1 MSTQNTIVER
11 ASAELTKRINGL
23 RKHGNSNSTAITS
36 NSSIVGKTS
45 VMERVTNVL
54 CGGSSSNVHNNNNIN
69 NNTNSTTAMS
79 ITTPEK
85 PYRYQSKHN
94 NIFAQ
99 HGKLSGSTVVVATAN
114 SNSNSNQSTPQSLR
128 KFHAKP
134 PTATK
139 RFVPLAPQI
148 LSIEQLFLDERFL
161 QHFFLFFSSYE
172 RRDLAQVCSKW
183 RDILYRNPIFFSGLV
198 PVFQCRELRMTGSQD
213 KVKLYNSIIRRG
225 FHSIALSGA
234 TDEDA
239 LDIVHSFALA
249 SKHIHSLSLR
259 CSSISD
265 RGLEALLDHL
275 QVSVSC
281 SLLKLNSSLLVRL
294 RHRQSC
300 LCVAWMWL
308 MR

>member
-23 RKHGNSNSTAITS
+23 RKHGNSNSNTISSS
-36 NSSIVGKTS
+36 NSIVGKTS

-54 CGGSSSNVHNNNNIN
+54 CGGSSSHVHNNN
-69 NNTNSTTAMS
+69 NNTNSTNSTSTAVS
-79 ITTPEK
+79 ISTPEK
-85 PYRYQSKHN
+85 PYRYQNKHQHN
-94 NIFAQ
+94 NIFNQ
-99 HGKLSGSTVVVATAN
+99 HGKLSGQTVVVAPNQN

-128 KFHAKP
+128 KYHPKSQA
-134 PTATK
+134 TTK
-139 RFVPLAPQI
+139 RFVAVAPQI

-161 QHFFLFFSSYE
+161 QIFFLYFSSYD
-172 RRDLAQVCSKW
+172 RRELAQVCTKW
-183 RDILYRNPIFFSGLV
+183 RDILYRNPIYFSGLV
-198 PVFQCRELRMTGSQD
+198 PVLQCRELRVTGSQD

-225 FHSIALSGA
+225 FHAIALNGA

-249 SKHIHSLSLR
+249 SKHIHSISLR

-275 QVSVSC
+275 QVFI
-281 SLLKLNSSLLVRL
+281 L
-294 RHRQSC
+294 
-300 LCVAWMWL
+300 
-308 MR
+308 

>member
-1 MSTQNTIVER
+1 MSSQNTIVER

-23 RKHGNSNSTAITS
+23 RKHGNSNSNSINS
-36 NSSIVGKTS
+36 NNSIVGKTS

-54 CGGSSSNVHNNNNIN
+54 CGGSSGNVHNNNNNN
-69 NNTNSTTAMS
+69 NNTNSTPTVS
-79 ITTPEK
+79 NTPDK
-85 PYRYQSKHN
+85 PYRYQNKHGS
-94 NIFAQ
+94 IFSQ
-99 HGKLSGSTVVVATAN
+99 HGKLSGAAGQTLASNQN

-128 KFHAKP
+128 KYHPK
-134 PTATK
+134 TQSATK
-139 RFVPLAPQI
+139 RFVPLATPI

-161 QHFFLFFSSYE
+161 QHFFLYFSSYE
-172 RRDLAQVCSKW
+172 RRELATVCTKW

-198 PVFQCRELRMTGSQD
+198 PVLQCREFRIASSHD

-249 SKHIHSLSLR
+249 SKHVHSLSLR

-275 QVSVSC
+275 QVSIIDFIFSDGE
-281 SLLKLNSSLLVRL
+281 N
-294 RHRQSC
+294 
-300 LCVAWMWL
+300 
-308 MR
+308 

>member
-1 MSTQNTIVER
+1 MSGQNTIVER

-23 RKHGNSNSTAITS
+23 RKHGNSNSSSITS
-36 NSSIVGKTS
+36 NNSLVGKTS

-54 CGGSSSNVHNNNNIN
+54 CGGSSSNVHNNNN
-69 NNTNSTTAMS
+69 NTNATPTVVST
-79 ITTPEK
+79 PDK
-85 PYRYQSKHN
+85 PYRYQSKNQHN
-94 NIFAQ
+94 NIY
-99 HGKLSGSTVVVATAN
+99 GKMSGAGSVIATNQN

-128 KFHAKP
+128 KYHPKTQSAN
-134 PTATK
+134 K
-139 RFVPLAPQI
+139 RFVPLATPI

-161 QHFFLFFSSYE
+161 QLFLLYFSSYE
-172 RRDLAQVCSKW
+172 RRELAQVCTKW
-183 RDILYRNPIFFSGLV
+183 RDILYRNPIYFSGLV
-198 PVFQCRELRMTGSQD
+198 PVLQCRELRMTGSQD

-275 QVSVSC
+275 QVGRQAF
-281 SLLKLNSSLLVRL
+281 KSSDLI
-294 RHRQSC
+294 
-300 LCVAWMWL
+300 
-308 MR
+308 

>member
-23 RKHGNSNSTAITS
+23 RKHSGNNSNSNTIS
-36 NSSIVGKTS
+36 NSTSIVGKTS

-54 CGGSSSNVHNNNNIN
+54 CGGSSSNVHNNNN
-69 NNTNSTTAMS
+69 NTNATSTVS
-79 ITTPEK
+79 INTPDK
-85 PYRYQSKHN
+85 PYRYQSKHQHSA
-94 NIFAQ
+94 FAQ
-99 HGKLSGSTVVVATAN
+99 HGKTGGGGTAVVVAALN

-128 KFHAKP
+128 KYHPKP
-134 PTATK
+134 QSATK
-139 RFVPLAPQI
+139 RFVPMATPI

-161 QHFFLFFSSYE
+161 QHFFLYFSSHE
-172 RRDLAQVCSKW
+172 RRSLAQVCTKW
-183 RDILYRNPIFFSGLV
+183 RDILYRNPIYFSGLV
-198 PVFQCRELRMTGSQD
+198 PVLQCRELRMTGSQD

-225 FHSIALSGA
+225 FHSIALTGA

-275 QVSVSC
+275 QVISLNNNCLIRLFNYSPFSVS
-281 SLLKLNSSLLVRL
+281 L
-294 RHRQSC
+294 RTWTRG
-300 LCVAWMWL
+300 L
-308 MR
+308 

>member
-23 RKHGNSNSTAITS
+23 RKHGNSNSSTINS
-36 NSSIVGKTS
+36 NNSIVGKTS

-69 NNTNSTTAMS
+69 TNSPNSTTTTMS
-79 ITTPEK
+79 ISTPEK
-85 PYRYQSKHN
+85 PYRYQSKHQHN
-94 NIFAQ
+94 NIYS
-99 HGKLSGSTVVVATAN
+99 KMSGATVVVASNQN

-128 KFHAKP
+128 KYHPK
-134 PTATK
+134 TQSATK
-139 RFVPLAPQI
+139 RFAPLASQI

-161 QHFFLFFSSYE
+161 QHFFLYFSSYE
-172 RRDLAQVCSKW
+172 RRDLAQVCTKW
-183 RDILYRNPIFFSGLV
+183 RDVLYRNPIYFSGLV
-198 PVFQCRELRMTGSQD
+198 PVLQCRELRVTGSQD

-275 QVSVSC
+275 QV
-281 SLLKLNSSLLVRL
+281 K
-294 RHRQSC
+294 HF
-300 LCVAWMWL
+300 
-308 MR
+308 

>member
-1 MSTQNTIVER
+1 MSSQNTIVER

-23 RKHGNSNSTAITS
+23 RKHGNNNSSSIN

-54 CGGSSSNVHNNNNIN
+54 CGGSSNVHNNNNN
-69 NNTNSTTAMS
+69 SNSTTVS
-79 ITTPEK
+79 ISTPEK
-85 PYRYQSKHN
+85 PYRYQAHSKHN
-94 NIFAQ
+94 IFNQ
-99 HGKLSGSTVVVATAN
+99 HGKMVTGIAAPTPN
-114 SNSNSNQSTPQSLR
+114 SNANSNQSTPQSLR
-128 KFHAKP
+128 KYHAKP
-134 PTATK
+134 QTATK
-139 RFVPLAPQI
+139 RFVPLVPQI
-148 LSIEQLFLDERFL
+148 TSIEQLFLDERFL
-161 QHFFLFFSSYE
+161 QHFFLYFSSYE

-183 RDILYRNPIFFSGLV
+183 RDCLYRNPIFFSGLV
-198 PVFQCRELRMTGSQD
+198 PVLQCRELRLTGSQD

-275 QVSVSC
+275 QVNRRLTSFFLFPLSINRAIFLVSV
-281 SLLKLNSSLLVRL
+281 RT
-294 RHRQSC
+294 
-300 LCVAWMWL
+300 
-308 MR
+308 

>member
-23 RKHGNSNSTAITS
+23 RKHGNSNSSTINNGNS
-36 NSSIVGKTS
+36 NSIVGKTS

-54 CGGSSSNVHNNNNIN
+54 CGGSSSNVHNNNN
-69 NNTNSTTAMS
+69 NNTNSTTVS
-79 ITTPEK
+79 INTPEK
-85 PYRYQSKHN
+85 PYRYQNKHS

-99 HGKLSGSTVVVATAN
+99 HGKLSGGVVATGVVASNQN
-114 SNSNSNQSTPQSLR
+114 SNANSNQSTPQSLR
-128 KFHAKP
+128 KYHPKP
-134 PTATK
+134 QSATK

-148 LSIEQLFLDERFL
+148 LSISELFQDERFL
-161 QHFFLFFSSYE
+161 QNFLLFFSSYE
-172 RRDLAQVCSKW
+172 RRDLAQVCTKW
-183 RDILYRNPIFFSGLV
+183 RDILYRNPIFFQGLV
-198 PVFQCRELRMTGSQD
+198 PVLQCRELRMTGSQD

-275 QVSVSC
+275 QVNVMSFCC
-281 SLLKLNSSLLVRL
+281 SPSIN
-294 RHRQSC
+294 RQFI
-300 LCVAWMWL
+300 AF
-308 MR
+308 

>member
-23 RKHGNSNSTAITS
+23 RKHGNSNSNTINS
-36 NSSIVGKTS
+36 NNSIVGKTS

-54 CGGSSSNVHNNNNIN
+54 CGGSSSNVHNNNN
-69 NNTNSTTAMS
+69 NTNTPNSTTTMS
-79 ITTPEK
+79 ISTPEK
-85 PYRYQSKHN
+85 PYRYQSKHT
-94 NIFAQ
+94 NIFSQ
-99 HGKLSGSTVVVATAN
+99 HGKLSGATVVLASNQN

-128 KFHAKP
+128 KYHSKP
-134 PTATK
+134 QVTK
-139 RFVPLAPQI
+139 RFVPMATPI

-161 QHFFLFFSSYE
+161 QHFFLYFSSHE
-172 RRDLAQVCSKW
+172 RRDLAQVCTKW
-183 RDILYRNPIFFSGLV
+183 RDILYRNPIYFSGLV
-198 PVFQCRELRMTGSQD
+198 PVLQCRELRMTGSQD

-275 QVSVSC
+275 QVINDFQ
-281 SLLKLNSSLLVRL
+281 LYFN
-294 RHRQSC
+294 
-300 LCVAWMWL
+300 
-308 MR
+308 